1 MTVDSQSLSRRGL
14 TLIELMVV
22 VALVAT
28 LAALAA
34 PSFKRLI
41 DMQRLRSISA
51 ALVTDLQL
59 ARAEAASRNERVF
72 VRFDKTGGSL
82 TCYVL
87 LSGDTTKCN
96 CKNQP
101 GVNVCAVGAR
111 EIRTVQVERSQGI
124 KVEVSDPQTID
135 TIGFEPATG
144 RLLAVILDVPQPAT
158 VPFLVDSML
167 ADVGGLRVALEVTGR
182 PSTCSPSGRIGG
194 VTACAAP

>member
-1 MTVDSQSLSRRGL
+1 MTADSQRLARRGL

-51 ALVTDLQL
+51 ALVTDLQF

-87 LSGDTTKCN
+87 SSGDPGGCN

-101 GVNVCAVGAR
+101 GVNVCGVEAR
-111 EIRTVQVERSQGI
+111 EIRTVQVERSLGI
-124 KVEVSDPQTID
+124 KVEVPEAQSVN
-135 TIGFEPATG
+135 TIGFDPATG
-144 RLLAVILDVPQPAT
+144 RLLAIISDEVRPAAEA
-158 VPFLVDSML
+158 FLADTLL
-167 ADVGGLRVALEVTGR
+167 ADVGGLRVSLEVTGR
-182 PSTCSPSGRIGG
+182 PSTCSPNGRISG
-194 VTACAAP
+194 VTACAP